1 MFNKLILGFVLSFFA
16 VSTAIAADAES
27 GKKIFDQSCTYCH
40 KSDYDEKFGPG
51 LAGIMERRDAVWI
64 DKFLLNPAEMI
75 KSDEYAQS
83 LKEGNDYNL
92 TMPALPEMK
101 DPAKRADVIEYMKTM
116 N

>member
-1 MFNKLILGFVLSFFA
+1 MFNKLILGFVLSIFA
-16 VSTAIAADAES
+16 VNTVIAGDAVA
-27 GKKIFDQSCTYCH
+27 GKKIYDQSCTYCH

-51 LAGIMERRDAVWI
+51 LAGIMERRDAEWV
-64 DKFLLNPAEMI
+64 DKFLQDPAEMI

-83 LKEGNDYNL
+83 LKEGNTYNL